1 MSPIKLGSSLKKPLA
16 CVTPTPRQ
24 MEVAAMSVL
33 RWSMSASCIMR
44 TPDIIIEPN
53 MMTVQPP
60 STQLGSVVKNAPMG
74 GNRPPNMIVKRLTT
88 WVIEMRPTFW
98 LNDVMGEQPN
108 TPPESAAASVMVATR
123 RFCHEPSG
131 YADEEPNDET
141 PTFRMLR
148 PIETTTQAET
158 MGEMILR
165 QYLAVRPSTPSKQP
179 PTMIAPTMMP

>member
-1 MSPIKLGSSLKKPLA
+1 
-16 CVTPTPRQ
+16 
-24 MEVAAMSVL
+24 
-33 RWSMSASCIMR
+33 
-44 TPDIIIEPN
+44 
-53 MMTVQPP
+53 
-60 STQLGSVVKNAPMG
+60 MG
-74 GNRPPNMIVKRLTT
+74 GNRPPRIIASAPNMIVKRLTT

>member
-1 MSPIKLGSSLKKPLA
+1 MSPIKLGSSLKKPSA

-33 RWSMSASCIMR
+33 RWSMPASCIMR

-60 STQLGSVVKNAPMG
+60 STQSGSVVKNAPMG
-74 GNRPPNMIVKRLTT
+74 GNRPPRIIAGAPNMIVKRLTT

-108 TPPESAAASVMVATR
+108 TPPESAEASVMVATR

-179 PTMIAPTMMP
+179 PT